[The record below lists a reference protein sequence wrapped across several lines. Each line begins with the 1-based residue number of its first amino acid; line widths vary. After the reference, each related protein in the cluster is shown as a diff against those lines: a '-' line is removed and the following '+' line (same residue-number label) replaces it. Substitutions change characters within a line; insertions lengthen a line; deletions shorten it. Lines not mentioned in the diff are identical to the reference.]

1 MVVIGAGLSGALMA
15 TVLGQRG
22 FSVILLEKRP
32 DLRTTDISAG
42 RSINLALSNRGI
54 RALDKIGITD
64 AVLQTT
70 IPVYGRMVH
79 DDRGNTD
86 LQLYSG
92 RKNLCNY
99 SVKRGDLNA
108 LLLDA
113 AERTGRVDILFQAT
127 CTYVDLQRAVV
138 YYTKDG
144 QERQIEAEVVIGADG
159 AGSALRR
166 SMLQHSST
174 LRFNY
179 MQKFID
185 HGYKELR
192 IPPSGDGSHRIYA
205 NALHI
210 WPKGEYMLIALPNAD
225 GSFTVTLFLP
235 MEGGEVSFATLQTP
249 EAVRRFFER
258 EFADVVMHIEDL
270 EGDFFRNPTGTM
282 STIKCY
288 PWQTYG
294 RTLLIGDA
302 AHAVVPFYG
311 QGMNAA
317 FEDVRI
323 LDDMMGE
330 DFDGDWR
337 KLFTEFERLRKP
349 DADAIAD
356 MAEENYYEMRKYV
369 KDTTFII
376 KRKLELALEQTFDDF
391 HSKYSL
397 VTYCDEVPYRVAQRL
412 GHCQDDY
419 LMEFSSNLRLETV
432 EHIDLA
438 TLLKQIRKACGT
450 PKGTCLSSVKRE

>member
-1 MVVIGAGLSGALMA
+1 MASKYRPQKPVVVIGAGLSGALLA
-15 TVLGQRG
+15 TVLGNRG
-22 FSVILLEKRP
+22 YRVILLEKRP
-32 DLRTTDISAG
+32 DLRITDISAG

-54 RALDKIGITD
+54 RALDKIGITHT
-64 AVLQTT
+64 VLQTT

-79 DDRGNTD
+79 DDEGHTD

-113 AERTGRVDILFQAT
+113 AERTGMVDIHFQAT
-127 CTYVDLQRAVV
+127 CTHVDLQR
-138 YYTKDG
+138 D
-144 QERQIEAEVVIGADG
+144 
-159 AGSALRR
+159 
-166 SMLQHSST
+166 SST

-192 IPPSGDGSHRIYA
+192 IPPAADGSHRIYA

-235 MEGGEVSFATLQTP
+235 MEGEEVSFASLDTP
-249 EAVRRFFER
+249 DAVRRFFER
-258 EFADVVMHIEDL
+258 EFSDVVEHIENL

-288 PWQTYG
+288 PWQSYG
-294 RTLLIGDA
+294 KTLLLGDA

-323 LDDMMGE
+323 LDDLMGE
-330 DFDGDWR
+330 DFDGDWHA
-337 KLFTEFERLRKP
+337 LFTTFERLRKP

-369 KDTTFII
+369 KDTTFVI
-376 KRKLELALEQTFDDF
+376 KRKLELALEQAFDDF

-397 VTYCDEVPYRVAQRL
+397 VTYCDEVPYRVARRL

-419 LMEFSSNLRLETV
+419 LMDFSSNLRLETV
-432 EHIDLA
+432 KHIDLA
-438 TLLKQIRKACGT
+438 TLLKQIRKACGAPEGDCCT
-450 PKGTCLSSVKRE
+450 TVHSS